1 MEKISFK
8 KHLATVASIVLAIS
22 SFGTIF
28 AKNQGTISAVDVNG
42 FTYSE
47 NYMFPDETNVAG
59 YTGEDEY
66 LSIENVFGNKS
77 IKSIN
82 SNSFL
87 DNNTLLEV
95 KVGEG
100 IEIIQSFAFKNCS
113 KLNKIFIPNSIKT
126 IKEDAFL
133 NLAEDFTIVG
143 YVGSEAE
150 RYALNNDISFLLMGD
165 LDANGKNTIID
176 LLKFKKFFLNLEVLE
191 PKTEKIADMN
201 MDGDLNIL
209 DMVGLINTVLKDEPN
224 ATVSASKTALAN
236 PDLKNL
242 NSNGTY
248 INEEVTG
255 LVDFV
260 SSSTSNVLLTK
271 DQIGKNSVYSPI
283 SYYMALSAVTEF
295 SNGNTKTELL
305 NALHATDLEMLRKNN
320 TNIFKGSY
328 IDNDREYCLFANS
341 VWFNNTNGMVYNQE
355 TIDNLANYYYASS
368 FAEDFGDEA
377 TGPKIASW
385 ITENTGGK
393 IKGIEVITNPDDV
406 LKLVNTI
413 NFENKWVQKFTET
426 KKDSFYKEDGSVVEA
441 DFMKKFI
448 QQGKAVV
455 NENYTKA
462 YLEMEKG
469 YKMTFVLPSES
480 SSVAEILQNQDM
492 LKGIISNQDTY
503 KTAEVTYS
511 VPKYDIKSKFDLLET
526 ASKLGIQDAITPS
539 VADFRYV
546 LKDTSVLPDIFISDI
561 VQEATLKIDE
571 EGCSA
576 AAYTMV
582 SMGTTS
588 LPPEPELKVNLE
600 LNKPFIYYVTD
611 SNNSTL
617 FIGTVYNPV
626 E

>member
-8 KHLATVASIVLAIS
+8 KHLATVASLVLAIS
-22 SFGTIF
+22 SCGTLF
-28 AKNQGTISAVDVNG
+28 MRNQVTISAADING
-42 FTYSE
+42 LTYE
-47 NYMFPDETNVAG
+47 EDYMFPNETNVSG

-66 LSIENVFGNKS
+66 LSIENIFGNKF

-82 SNSFL
+82 SNSFS
-87 DNNTLLEV
+87 DNHTLLEL
-95 KVGEG
+95 KIGEG
-100 IEIIQSFAFKNCS
+100 IEIIQSFAFENCS
-113 KLNKIFIPNSIKT
+113 KLNKMFIPNSIKT

-133 NLAEDFTIVG
+133 NLAEGFTIVG

-150 RYALNNDISFLLMGD
+150 RYALNNDIPFLLMGD
-165 LDANGKNTIID
+165 LDANRKNNVID

-191 PKTEKIADMN
+191 PETEKIADMN

-255 LVDFV
+255 LVEFV
-260 SSSTSNVLLTK
+260 SSSTSNVLLTE

-305 NALHATDLEMLRKNN
+305 NALHANDLEILRKNN

-368 FAEDFGDEA
+368 FAEDFSDEA

-393 IKGIEVITNPDDV
+393 IKDIEVKTTSDEV
-406 LKLVNTI
+406 LRLVNTI

-426 KKDSFYKEDGSVVEA
+426 KKILST
-441 DFMKKFI
+441 KK
-448 QQGKAVV
+448 
-455 NENYTKA
+455 
-462 YLEMEKG
+462 M
-469 YKMTFVLPSES
+469 
-480 SSVAEILQNQDM
+480 
-492 LKGIISNQDTY
+492 
-503 KTAEVTYS
+503 
-511 VPKYDIKSKFDLLET
+511 
-526 ASKLGIQDAITPS
+526 
-539 VADFRYV
+539 
-546 LKDTSVLPDIFISDI
+546 
-561 VQEATLKIDE
+561 VQ
-571 EGCSA
+571 
-576 AAYTMV
+576 
-582 SMGTTS
+582 
-588 LPPEPELKVNLE
+588 
-600 LNKPFIYYVTD
+600 
-611 SNNSTL
+611 
-617 FIGTVYNPV
+617 
-626 E
+626 